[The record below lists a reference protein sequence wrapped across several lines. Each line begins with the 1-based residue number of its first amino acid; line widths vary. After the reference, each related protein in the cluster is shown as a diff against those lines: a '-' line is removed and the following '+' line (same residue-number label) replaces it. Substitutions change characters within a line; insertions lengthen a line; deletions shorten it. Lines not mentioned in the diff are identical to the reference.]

1 MKFKNF
7 LKFSLGAVFVLPIT
21 VFFNSELFANN
32 FSDNYQL
39 QVSQEK
45 LLACGGGGGSS
56 PAARKAKAQKKA
68 KGKLNFWK
76 NKLNKQQA
84 AGEDTTETLKKI
96 DLYQQLI
103 DEKADEVY

>member
-1 MKFKNF
+1 MKLKRF
-7 LKFSLGAVFVLPIT
+7 LKFSLGAVFALPIT
-21 VFFNSELFANN
+21 LLFGSELFANN

-39 QVSQEK
+39 QGSQEK
-45 LLACGGGGGSS
+45 LLACGGSGGSS

-76 NKLNKQQA
+76 NKLKKQQA
-84 AGEDTTETLKKI
+84 SGEDTTETLKKI

-103 DEKADEVY
+103 DEKADGVY